1 MNNTPLEAL
10 INRWSPRAF
19 SDKEIDAEKIALLFE
34 AARWAPS
41 SRNEQP
47 WNYVYTTKNDR
58 EAFNIFI
65 DCLNPGNQVWAKHAA
80 LLVLSFAKKHF
91 VYKGLPNRHA
101 LHDTGAANAY
111 LVLQAAELGF
121 QGHQMAGFDGEKT
134 LKVFNLDP
142 EKYDPV
148 TFIAL
153 GYVGNPDS
161 LAEDLKK
168 SETAPRKRKDKSEF
182 VKRIKS

>member
-1 MNNTPLEAL
+1 MNNTPLDAI

-19 SDKEIDAEKIALLFE
+19 SNKEIESEKIELLFE

-47 WNYVYTTKNDR
+47 WSYYYTIKNEQVAFDR
-58 EAFNIFI
+58 FI
-65 DCLNPGNQVWAKHAA
+65 DCLNPGNRVWAKHAA
-80 LLVLSFAKKHF
+80 ILVLSVAKKHF
-91 VYKGLPNRHA
+91 DYKDLPNRHA

-111 LVLQAAELGF
+111 LVLQAAELGL
-121 QGHQMAGFDGEKT
+121 QGHQMAGFDKEKT
-134 LKVFNLDP
+134 LKAFSLDP

-153 GYVGNPDS
+153 GYVGDPNALPD
-161 LAEDLKK
+161 DLKE
-168 SETAPRKRKDKSEF
+168 SETASRKRKDKSEF
-182 VKRIKS
+182 VKKIKS